1 LKISILGAGPIPNNL
16 AEALRGN
23 FLVEIF
29 SGQEITLNNIQVF
42 KYKEFTSQIIDS
54 DIVILAWRGLPSPE
68 SEKAEVLKY
77 LVQNISSNAMIFN
90 LSSVAVY
97 GQNLG
102 VNFETT
108 VPKPINSYGHSKLD
122 LENYLNTFAG
132 SKVCNLRISNVF
144 GAPGFNDIL
153 NRILDSALNAGIIE
167 LVSPTFVSRDFISI
181 DTFIYVLERI
191 LFTSKAL
198 ARREVINVS
207 AGKSMNLCELMNL
220 VEDLN
225 VSKISYLE
233 IPLSE
238 DVIIQS
244 FVSNVKIKAL
254 LNHEINEQSLKMRDF
269 VRDQLGISNQLNY
282 H

>member
-1 LKISILGAGPIPNNL
+1 LKISILGAGPITNKL
-16 AEALRGN
+16 AQVLSSN
-23 FLVEIF
+23 SLVEVF
-29 SGQEITLNNIQVF
+29 TSQEITIDGVEVF
-42 KYKEFTSQIIDS
+42 KYETFTSRIIDFEV
-54 DIVILAWRGLPSPE
+54 VILAWRGLPNPG
-68 SEKAEVLKY
+68 SEKADVLDY
-77 LVQNISSNAMIFN
+77 LVQNISSNSIIIN

-97 GQNLG
+97 GQNAG
-102 VNFETT
+102 INYEST

-153 NRILDSALNAGIIE
+153 NRILDSALNAGTIE

-225 VSKISYLE
+225 GSKISYLE

-238 DVIIQS
+238 DVITQS

-269 VRDQLGISNQLNY
+269 VRDQLGISNQ
-282 H
+282 